1 MEVGGLPIEEVRV
14 DTVEMVFDLCGS
26 PTVLG
31 LSIRAKKTLSTHKES
46 YIAATQ
52 IVLSVVDDLREGGFA
67 GLACLMRHGC
77 WGFWGGSGRI
87 GRKGTSGMVERKL
100 WQLGF

>member
-31 LSIRAKKTLSTHKES
+31 LSIHEEDLKHSQGKLYRRHADSTLC
-46 YIAATQ
+46 
-52 IVLSVVDDLREGGFA
+52 GG
-67 GLACLMRHGC
+67 RP
-77 WGFWGGSGRI
+77 S
-87 GRKGTSGMVERKL
+87 
-100 WQLGF
+100 